1 MSAHLMPPPARVRSL
16 PSPASGGK
24 IGCGRN
30 RLAIRFGWF
39 VLIALTGVAIAN
51 AALAASAFGGQPV
64 PASGVT
70 GWIFAQQ
77 AAFYRSM
84 SQAVMAA
91 KANGT
96 AEFGLAWLAFLYGI
110 FHAAGPG
117 HGKAVISSYLIADGA
132 TVTRGIVLS
141 AAAALA
147 QAFTAIAIVGIAAA
161 ILGAT
166 AKAMGST
173 VRWLEIAAYAG
184 IIAFGLMLAW
194 RKGRALLAA
203 LRGRSQHAHAHDHG
217 HHDHGHEHIHH
228 HHDDH
233 AHCDHAHGPE
243 PSELKGKGWLR
254 RGLAAVLAVGLRPCS
269 GAIFILVFALSQGI
283 FAVGVIAT
291 FAMAA
296 GTAITVAAIA
306 LIAVLGKGL
315 AVRILKTSGSGQL
328 GVAVLGIEVAAAI
341 LISAFGV
348 LLLTGYMASERLFA
362 A

>member
-1 MSAHLMPPPARVRSL
+1 MHNSRYLL
-16 PSPASGGK
+16 
-24 IGCGRN
+24 IGFVAV
-30 RLAIRFGWF
+30 L
-39 VLIALTGVAIAN
+39 VLIAGQ
-51 AALAASAFGGQPV
+51 ALAASAFGGPAV
-64 PASGVT
+64 PTSGIS

-84 SQAVMAA
+84 SAAVMAA

-141 AAAALA
+141 VAAAFA
-147 QAFTAIAIVGIAAA
+147 QAITAIAIVGIAAV
-161 ILGAT
+161 ILGGT

-173 VRWLEIAAYAG
+173 VRWLEITAYAG
-184 IIAFGLMLAW
+184 IIAFGLMLVW
-194 RKGRALLAA
+194 RKGRALIAA
-203 LRGRSQHAHAHDHG
+203 LRSSSHHAHDHA
-217 HHDHGHEHIHH
+217 HHDHNH
-228 HHDDH
+228 DH
-233 AHCDHAHGPE
+233 AHCDHSHGPE
-243 PSELKGKGWLR
+243 PSELKGKGWLK
-254 RGLAAVLAVGLRPCS
+254 RGFAAVVAVGLRPCS

-283 FAVGVIAT
+283 FAIGVIAT

-315 AVRILKTSGSGQL
+315 AVRILKTRGGGQL

-341 LISAFGV
+341 LIAAFGV
-348 LLLTGYMASERLFA
+348 LLLAGYMASERLFA

>member
-1 MSAHLMPPPARVRSL
+1 MHKSRYL
-16 PSPASGGK
+16 
-24 IGCGRN
+24 
-30 RLAIRFGWF
+30 RLGLFAALT
-39 VLIALTGVAIAN
+39 LIASE
-51 AALAASAFGGQPV
+51 ALAASAFGGPAV
-64 PASGVT
+64 PTSGIT

-84 SQAVMAA
+84 SAAVMAA

-96 AEFGLAWLAFLYGI
+96 AELGLVWLAFLYGI

-132 TVTRGIVLS
+132 TVTRGVVLS
-141 AAAALA
+141 VAAALA
-147 QAFTAIAIVGIAAA
+147 QAITAITIVGIAAV

-194 RKGRALLAA
+194 RKGRALFAA
-203 LRGRSQHAHAHDHG
+203 LRGRSQHEHDHD
-217 HHDHGHEHIHH
+217 HHDHGHDHHH
-228 HHDDH
+228 HHDHADHDH
-233 AHCDHAHGPE
+233 AHCDHSHGPE
-243 PSELKGKGWLR
+243 PSELKGKGWLK

-315 AVRILKTSGSGQL
+315 AVRILKARGGGQL
-328 GVAVLGIEVAAAI
+328 GIAVLGIEVAAAI
-341 LISAFGV
+341 LIAAFGV